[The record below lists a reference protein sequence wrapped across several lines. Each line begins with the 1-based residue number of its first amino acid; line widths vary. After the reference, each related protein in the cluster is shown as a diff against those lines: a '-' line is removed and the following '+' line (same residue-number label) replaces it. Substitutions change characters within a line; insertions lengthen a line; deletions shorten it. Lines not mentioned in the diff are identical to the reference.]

1 MIKHLFPNLI
11 QLIKDPEMGGSW
23 GKSIRSTE
31 VLLETLK
38 RNKSVGDNDVEGKV
52 TFKCFIKTKLAKF

>member
-11 QLIKDPEMGGSW
+11 KLIKGPEMGGSW
-23 GKSIRSTE
+23 GKSKGSTE

-38 RNKSVGDNDVEGKV
+38 RTKSVGDTDVEGKV
-52 TFKCFIKTKLAKF
+52 TFKCFIKIKLAKL